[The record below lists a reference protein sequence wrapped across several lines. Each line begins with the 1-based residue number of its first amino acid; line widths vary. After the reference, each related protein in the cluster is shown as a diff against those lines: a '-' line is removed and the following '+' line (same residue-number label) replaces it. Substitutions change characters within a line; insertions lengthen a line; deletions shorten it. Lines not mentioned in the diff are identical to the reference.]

1 MSIRK
6 VLLVLIIV
14 LSSSCSSITGQIEDN
29 PVEIY
34 RAFEESLRGTD
45 IQLPMSFFHEEAV
58 FTSDTGYALEHTEL
72 TTFEGI
78 KTEVQE
84 WMDDPNLK
92 DSVILDIYSEGD
104 TAFFRIEFNSI
115 DGWSG
120 ALDGYAVIK
129 EGKIFQLH
137 YDPLELYSTANE
149 STQIEKGSFE
159 FDGQEREHLVF
170 IPDNYTDAKSYPLV
184 IFLHG
189 YGGNGQG
196 GMEYSQFNQVG
207 NTYNFLIVYPSGIPN
222 WNSGI
227 GDNPTS
233 STPDVNDVGYI
244 DALIDTLSDSF
255 NIDLGRIYATG
266 FSNGGFMA
274 YKLACQLSHRIAA
287 VASVSGVMSTST
299 LDKCNPSRAIPVLH
313 IHGTKDNM
321 VFIDGLKEWRSVE
334 ETVRYWTNFN
344 NCDISEMT
352 VLQDS
357 DPTDDC
363 TVEKYSY
370 TNCTN
375 NSNVTYYKV
384 INGGHTWPGAYPII
398 YQNTNKDMD
407 ASIEIWNFFKDYQL
421 SQTSVEN

>member
-6 VLLVLIIV
+6 VLLLLIIV
-14 LSSSCSSITGQIEDN
+14 LSSSCSSTNGQIEDN
-29 PVEIY
+29 PIEVY
-34 RAFEESLRGTD
+34 LAFEESLRGTD

-58 FTSDTGYALEHTEL
+58 FTFDNVYTLEHTEL

-84 WMDDPNLK
+84 WMEDPNLK
-92 DSVILDIYSEGD
+92 DQVILDIYSEGD
-104 TAFFRIEFNSI
+104 TAFFRIETNSL

-120 ALDGYAVIK
+120 AQDGYAVIK
-129 EGKIFQLH
+129 EGQIFQLH
-137 YDPLELYSTANE
+137 YDLLEMYSTSNE
-149 STQIEKGSFE
+149 STQIIKGSFDFE
-159 FDGQEREHLVF
+159 GQEREHLVF
-170 IPDNYTDAKSYPLV
+170 IPDDYTDTNIYPLV

-189 YGGNGQG
+189 YGDAPQG
-196 GMEYSQFNQVG
+196 AMEYTRFNQVG
-207 NTYNFLIVYPSGIPN
+207 NTNNFMIVYPSGIPN

-244 DALIDTLSDSF
+244 EALIDNLSNSYRV
-255 NIDLGRIYATG
+255 DLSKIYATG

-299 LDKCNPSRAIPVLH
+299 LENCNPSRPIPVLH
-313 IHGTKDNM
+313 IHGTKDIY
-321 VFIDGLKEWRSVE
+321 VFIDGLKEWLSVE
-334 ETVRYWTNFN
+334 ETILYWTNFN

-370 TNCTN
+370 ENCTN
-375 NSNVTYYKV
+375 NSNVTYYK
-384 INGGHTWPGAYPII
+384 IIDGGHTWPGSGPVT
-398 YQNTNKDMD
+398 YQNTNLDIN
-407 ASIEIWNFFKDYQL
+407 ASLEIWNFFKDFQL
-421 SQTSVEN
+421 RPASDN